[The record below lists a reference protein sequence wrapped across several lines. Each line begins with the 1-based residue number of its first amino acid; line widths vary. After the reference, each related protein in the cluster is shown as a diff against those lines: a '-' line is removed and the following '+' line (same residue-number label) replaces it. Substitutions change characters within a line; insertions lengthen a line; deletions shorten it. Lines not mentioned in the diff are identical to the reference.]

1 MRVLHFVLISWMSV
15 NIAEAQRIRFVPIL
29 AGRPLVLD
37 GAGALPDGSLVTVS
51 QFRFYAGEFV
61 FLRKGEVI
69 SRNTDVHLIDA
80 AEPASLT
87 VDLDLTAAATG
98 DSISFLL
105 GVDSLTNVS
114 GAFGGDLD
122 PVKGMYWT
130 WNSGYI
136 NVKLEGS
143 SPMSPYPSHG
153 FELHLGGYLPPH
165 ATVQRVVLPVSGTGP
180 WTVSVDVA
188 QLLIAAD
195 VHTRCNVMSPG
206 EQAVRL
212 SRVAAHMFA
221 YMALSPE
228 DELFKH

>member
-1 MRVLHFVLISWMSV
+1 MKVLLTVLLSLAGAYVAEGQRV
-15 NIAEAQRIRFVPIL
+15 RFVPML

-37 GAGALPDGSLVTVS
+37 EAGALPDGTPVTVS
-51 QFRFYAGEFV
+51 QFRFYAGQFV
-61 FLRKGEVI
+61 FLRKGKVI
-69 SRNTDVHLIDA
+69 SRNTDFHLIDA
-80 AEPASLT
+80 SEPASLT
-87 VDLDLTAAATG
+87 LDLDLAAAAIG
-98 DSISFLL
+98 DSISVLL

-136 NVKLEGS
+136 NLKLEGS
-143 SPMSPYPSHG
+143 STVSPYPSHG

-180 WTVSVDVA
+180 WAVGVDVA
-188 QLLIAAD
+188 QLLTAAD
-195 VHTRCNVMSPG
+195 VRTRCNLMSPG

-212 SRVAAHMFA
+212 SQVAAHMFSH
-221 YMALSPE
+221 MALSPE
-228 DELFKH
+228 DDLFNH